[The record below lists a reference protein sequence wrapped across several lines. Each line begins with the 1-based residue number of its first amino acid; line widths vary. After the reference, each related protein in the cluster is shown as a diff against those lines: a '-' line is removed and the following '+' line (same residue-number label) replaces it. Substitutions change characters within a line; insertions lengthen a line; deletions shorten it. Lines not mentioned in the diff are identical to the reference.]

1 MLDDDDGFGFA
12 YAVIDPGD
20 GTLRYARVGT
30 HPAIMVANE
39 NSPGRLSLAEEREIK
54 FKSNRKEGRLADT
67 DILVIEGSCALGEGD
82 SVAMLTDGIV
92 KNWKNDKTGPAAE
105 LSKVLTDARGAD
117 SAALQEALE
126 KNVKEGSKRAR
137 KQMVDDDLTVVIVK
151 LNQKEND

>member
-1 MLDDDDGFGFA
+1 
-12 YAVIDPGD
+12 
-20 GTLRYARVGT
+20 
-30 HPAIMVANE
+30 
-39 NSPGRLSLAEEREIK
+39 
-54 FKSNRKEGRLADT
+54 
-67 DILVIEGSCALGEGD
+67 VIEGSCALGEGD

-117 SAALQEALE
+117 SAALQVALD